1 MTKQKTRPHG
11 KPAYLAPGVIVL
23 AVCMALLSACQPRP
37 KPPMVEIPDKFS
49 RSGMEAVPDRWW
61 EEFND
66 NELNLLMERALDD
79 NLDILTAWDRLDQ
92 SLALAQIEGAGL
104 YPNVMG
110 SLGKDNTSAMGHD
123 ATTLN
128 RLGSNFGSF
137 YNWTLSLNYEVDL
150 WGRVK
155 NAREAAEMDYRASE
169 QDLRT
174 VALTISGQVASVWY
188 QLVQTELELELM
200 EQQVETSE
208 TYVELLEL
216 RFGQGLAS
224 AADVL
229 QQRQQLSSTRGDMS
243 TVRMRR
249 DVLAHSLNALLGRH
263 PTATLGAEPAALP
276 KLPPLPETGIPAELI
291 RRRPDVV
298 AAHYRVEAA
307 DHDVASAIAAR
318 FPTISLSAAASGE
331 DHHFEELFESWIL
344 NLAANLTA
352 PIFDAGL
359 RKKTVEL
366 NEAGASM
373 ALHNYSNTVLS
384 AVREVEDALVQEQ
397 RQGEYVASLEDQVE
411 LAEETILRTRELYL
425 NGATDYLPVLTAIS
439 THQRLERGLLAARA
453 QLVSHRVDLYR
464 ALGGGFDIQRN
475 PEHYPEKDD
484 KFERPGIRRDNR
496 PQG

>member
-1 MTKQKTRPHG
+1 MTEPIIG
-11 KPAYLAPGVIVL
+11 PAARRRAGPAMAATLALCILL
-23 AVCMALLSACQPRP
+23 AACQPRP
-37 KPPMVEIPDKFS
+37 KPPMVEIPDNFS

-61 EEFND
+61 EEFGD
-66 NELNLLMERALDD
+66 SELNLLIERALDD

-92 SLALAQIEGAGL
+92 SLALAQIEGAAL
-104 YPNVMG
+104 YPNVTG
-110 SLGKDNTSAMGHD
+110 SLGKNNTQAMGHN
-123 ATTLN
+123 ASLLN
-128 RLGSNFGSF
+128 NSPAANFGSF
-137 YNWTLSLNYEVDL
+137 YNWSLSLSYEVDL
-150 WGRVK
+150 WGRVR

-188 QLVQTELELELM
+188 QLVQAELELELM
-200 EQQVETSE
+200 EKQVETNE

-263 PTATLGAEPAALP
+263 PTAPLGAEPEALP
-276 KLPPLPETGIPAELI
+276 ELPPLPETGIPAELI

-318 FPTISLSAAASGE
+318 FPAISLSAAASGE
-331 DHHFEELFESWIL
+331 DHNFEQLFDSWIL
-344 NLAANLTA
+344 NLAANMTA
-352 PIFDAGL
+352 PIFDAGR

-366 NEAGASM
+366 NEASASM

-384 AVREVEDALVQEQ
+384 AVLEVEDALVQEQ
-397 RQGEYVASLEDQVE
+397 RQAEYVKSLEDQVA

-425 NGATDYLPVLTAIS
+425 NGATDYLPVLTSIS

-453 QLVSHRVDLYR
+453 QLVSYRVDLYR
-464 ALGGGFDIQRN
+464 ALGGGFEIQRN
-475 PEHYPEKDD
+475 PEHYPDEH
-484 KFERPGIRRDNR
+484 ESIEHPGIRRDNR
-496 PQG
+496 PEG